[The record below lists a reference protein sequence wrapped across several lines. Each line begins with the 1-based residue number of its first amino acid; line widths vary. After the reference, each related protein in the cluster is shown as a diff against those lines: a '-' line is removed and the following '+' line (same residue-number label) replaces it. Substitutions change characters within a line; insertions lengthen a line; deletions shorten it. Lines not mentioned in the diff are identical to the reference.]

1 MGKLL
6 EFMLG
11 TLLGAF
17 AGFLFF
23 EGLFGDDPVQK
34 ESAKRNQKANCEAY
48 QEELMVSQS
57 PQEFEHK
64 AKLYSRLC
72 NSVQKSSQ

>member
-1 MGKLL
+1 MDKLI

-17 AGFLFF
+17 VGFLFF
-23 EGLFGDDPVQK
+23 EGLLGEDPVQR
-34 ESAKRNQKANCEAY
+34 ESAKRSQKAHCEA
-48 QEELMVSQS
+48 QKEELMSSQS

-64 AKLYSRLC
+64 AKLYSKFC
-72 NSVQKSSQ
+72 K